1 MVGLCGLRSTVT
13 FWIRKVVN
21 EGTSICGIRS
31 KCGVFGITVYVAIQV
46 VHVVHAVDVVQA
58 IYVMYA
64 VDVVYAKHVVYPI
77 YAIHVV
83 YAVRS
88 MDVQARLENEGCPNS
103 SALGKENLRSAL
115 WISSAAKAALL
126 RSPTPLAF
134 NILAFLCWLAY
145 CKCFAARPR

>member
-1 MVGLCGLRSTVT
+1 MRSTIAI

-21 EGTSICGIRS
+21 EGTSICGICS
-31 KCGVFGITVYVAIQV
+31 ICGITIYVAIQV
-46 VHVVHAVDVVQA
+46 VHVVHAVDVEYA
-58 IYVMYA
+58 TYVMYA
-64 VDVVYAKHVVYPI
+64 VNVVYAKHVVYAI
-77 YAIHVV
+77 YAIYVV

-115 WISSAAKAALL
+115 RISSAAKTALL